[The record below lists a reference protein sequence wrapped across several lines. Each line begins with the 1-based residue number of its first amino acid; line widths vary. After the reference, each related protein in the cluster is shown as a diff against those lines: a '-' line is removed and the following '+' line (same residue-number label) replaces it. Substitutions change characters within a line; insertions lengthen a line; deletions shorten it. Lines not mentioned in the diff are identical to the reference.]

1 MTKVERL
8 IFVCKENT
16 ARSIMAEFICRNMM
30 GTEQQ
35 IEIMSRGLVVL
46 FPEPVNPKAE
56 IVLINHGMNLQER
69 TAVQL
74 KEEDFTD
81 TTLVLTMDQK
91 QKSMIMR
98 DFEKIRQ
105 VHTLKEF
112 VSEDGDVMNPY
123 GGNLVDYE
131 DCYVELVRLI
141 KKTVIKLNKHL
152 DELQT
157 EKILCYSSAMQK

>member
-1 MTKVERL
+1 MANIERL

-30 GTEQQ
+30 GTDQQ

-56 IVLINHGMNLQER
+56 IVLINHGMNLQEK
-69 TAVQL
+69 TANQL
-74 KEEDFTD
+74 QEEDLTD
-81 TTLVLTMDQK
+81 STLVLTMDRNQK
-91 QKSMIMR
+91 NIIMR
-98 DFEKIRQ
+98 EFEKTSD
-105 VHTLKEF
+105 VYTLKEY
-112 VSEDGDVMNPY
+112 VSEDGDVVNPY

-141 KKTVIKLNKHL
+141 KKTVIKLNKHV
-152 DELQT
+152 EEFQA
-157 EKILCYSSAMQK
+157 EKVLPLNL

>member
-1 MTKVERL
+1 MAKVERL

-30 GTEQQ
+30 GAEQQ

-74 KEEDFTD
+74 KEEEFTD
-81 TTLVLTMDQK
+81 STLVLTMDRKQK
-91 QKSMIMR
+91 QMIIR
-98 DFEKIRQ
+98 DFEKTSN
-105 VHTLKEF
+105 VYTLKEY
-112 VSEDGDVMNPY
+112 VCEDGDVMNPY

-141 KKTVIKLNKHL
+141 KKTVIKLNKSYEEMKTKTL
-152 DELQT
+152 LFIE
-157 EKILCYSSAMQK
+157 

>member
-1 MTKVERL
+1 MSDIERL

-30 GTEQQ
+30 GAEPHM
-35 IEIMSRGLVVL
+35 EIMSRGLVVL

-56 IVLINHGMNLQER
+56 IVLINHGMNLQDR
-69 TAVQL
+69 TASQL
-74 KEEDFTD
+74 KEEDITD
-81 TTLVLTMDQK
+81 ETLVLTMDQK
-91 QKSMIMR
+91 QKNMIMR
-98 DFEKIRQ
+98 EYEKTNL
-105 VHTLKEF
+105 VYTLKEY

-141 KKTVIKLNKHL
+141 KKTVIKLSKC
-152 DELQT
+152 T
-157 EKILCYSSAMQK
+157 

>member
-1 MTKVERL
+1 MANIERL

-30 GTEQQ
+30 GADQQ

-69 TAVQL
+69 TASQL
-74 KEEDFTD
+74 QEEDFTD
-81 TTLVLTMDQK
+81 STLVLTMDQK
-91 QKSMIMR
+91 QKKMIMR
-98 DFEKIRQ
+98 DFEKTSH
-105 VHTLKEF
+105 VHTLKEY

-141 KKTVIKLNKHL
+141 KKTVIKLNRRF
-152 DELQT
+152 EALQT
-157 EKILCYSSAMQK
+157 EKVLSLNL